1 MSGRRALAFAVA
13 LAGAVMASVAAPAR
27 TAPPASAPLQKPAA
41 AAAQTVSHGL
51 FTGVQVFRPAGEVKQ
66 FVLLL
71 ADEAGPDATERQLLQ
86 SMTKAGALVAAVPL
100 APFHRRLE
108 AQGGS
113 CLYAAGAFENL
124 AHQVQAIEKLPTYL
138 EPLLVGAGT
147 PRAAFA
153 YGVLAQAPAGSFVS
167 ALSLGFCPR
176 LDDRTPL
183 CATNALRWQ
192 AAAGGRGVE
201 LLPATQAIAP
211 WAAVQ
216 SGDETAACS
225 ASVAQAFVARV
236 AQASWVALP
245 PGTGAATPGKSDATA
260 GFDAAYAR
268 LAAYRVSLGAPPA
281 QLADL
286 PIVEVPAT
294 AAAGGDAGN
303 ARRFAVLLSGDGG
316 WAGIDKSIAAAL
328 AKQGVPVA
336 GFDSLRYFWSARTPE
351 GLAADLDRLIRYYAA
366 RWQRSEVLLIGYSQG
381 ADVLPFAINRLP
393 ARTRASV
400 RLTALLGLGQK
411 AAFEFHVTHWIGAS
425 GDRPIAPEAQKLSAA
440 GTLCIHGSDERDSLC
455 PQLAPKHVRALVLPG
470 GHHFGGDYDALAGR
484 ILEAVP
490 VSPPPR

>member
-27 TAPPASAPLQKPAA
+27 PAPPSSAPLQKPAA

-176 LDDRTPL
+176 LDGRTPL

-201 LLPATQAIAP
+201 LQPATQAVAP

-225 ASVAQAFVARV
+225 AAAAQAFVARV
-236 AQASWVALP
+236 PQASWVPLP
-245 PGTGAATPGKSDATA
+245 SGATA
-260 GFDAAYAR
+260 GSEGPTGFDAAYAR

-281 QLADL
+281 QLAHL

-440 GTLCIHGSDERDSLC
+440 NTLCIHGSDERDSLC
-455 PQLAPKHVRALVLPG
+455 PQLAPKHVRALALPG

-490 VSPPPR
+490 VSPPPPPR

>member
-1 MSGRRALAFAVA
+1 MSVARAPAPAPALAFAVA
-13 LAGAVMASVAAPAR
+13 LAAAGMASVAAPAR
-27 TAPPASAPLQKPAA
+27 PAPPASAPLQKPAA

-71 ADEAGPDATERQLLQ
+71 ADEAGPDATERQLAQ

-138 EPLLVGAGT
+138 EPMLVGAGAS
-147 PRAAFA
+147 RAAFA
-153 YGVLAQAPAGSFVS
+153 YGVMAQAPAGSFVS

-192 AAAGGRGVE
+192 AATGGRGVE
-201 LLPATQAIAP
+201 LQPATQAVAP

-216 SGDETAACS
+216 SGSETAACS
-225 ASVAQAFVARV
+225 ASTAQAFVARV
-236 AQASWVALP
+236 PQARWVPLP
-245 PGTGAATPGKSDATA
+245 SGAPAATTGNDGTA

-268 LAAYRVSLGAPPA
+268 LATHRVSLGAPPA

-294 AAAGGDAGN
+294 AAAGSDAGN

-400 RLTALLGLGQK
+400 QLTALLGLGQK

-490 VSPPPR
+490 R

>member
-1 MSGRRALAFAVA
+1 MSVARAPALAFAVV
-13 LAGAVMASVAAPAR
+13 LAAAGMASVAAPAR
-27 TAPPASAPLQKPAA
+27 PALPASAPLQKPAA

-51 FTGVQVFRPAGEVKQ
+51 FTGVQVFRPAGEVRQ

-71 ADEAGPDATERQLLQ
+71 ADEAGPDATERQLAQ
-86 SMTKAGALVAAVPL
+86 AMTKAGALVAAVPL

-138 EPLLVGAGT
+138 EPMVVGAGAS
-147 PRAAFA
+147 RAAFA
-153 YGVLAQAPAGSFVS
+153 YGVMTQAPAGSFVS
-167 ALSLGFCPR
+167 ALSLGFCPH
-176 LDDRTPL
+176 LDDKTPL

-201 LLPATQAIAP
+201 LQPATQAVAP

-216 SGDETAACS
+216 SGSETACS
-225 ASVAQAFVARV
+225 AGAAQAFVARV
-236 AQASWVALP
+236 PQASWEPLP
-245 PGTGAATPGKSDATA
+245 PAATAGTA

-268 LAAYRVSLGAPPA
+268 LAAHRVSLGAPPA

-294 AAAGGDAGN
+294 AAAGSDAGN

-400 RLTALLGLGQK
+400 QLTALLGLGQK

-455 PQLAPKHVRALVLPG
+455 PQLAPKHVRSLALPG

-490 VSPPPR
+490 R

>member
-27 TAPPASAPLQKPAA
+27 PAPPSAAPLQKPAA

-147 PRAAFA
+147 QRAAFA

-201 LLPATQAIAP
+201 LQPATQAVAP

-225 ASVAQAFVARV
+225 AAAAQAFVARV
-236 AQASWVALP
+236 PQASWVPLLS
-245 PGTGAATPGKSDATA
+245 GATA
-260 GFDAAYAR
+260 GSEGPTGFDAAYAR
-268 LAAYRVSLGAPPA
+268 LSAHRVSLGAPPA

-366 RWQRSEVLLIGYSQG
+366 RWKRSEVLLIGYSQG

-455 PQLAPKHVRALVLPG
+455 PQLAPKHVRALALPG

-490 VSPPPR
+490 VSSPPPPR